1 MFYHNINPVLLK
13 IGFFEIRYYGLIF
26 VLNFV
31 IAYFLLKKLAKIRE
45 INLNKDDIADFLLYE
60 IIGVVLGAR
69 IVYVAVYNFLFYAAN
84 PLEIF
89 AVWHGGLSFHGGL
102 LGGILAGWIFC
113 RKKNIH
119 FLDLAD
125 ITVIP
130 LSLGLMFGRIANF
143 INGELVGRITSV
155 PWAVKFPDYEGFRH
169 PSQLY
174 ESAKNLIIFITLWSI
189 KDKKFRRGNIF
200 LTFLMMY
207 SALRFFVEFFRESDV
222 QLGYLFLGLT
232 MGQILNVVMFLI
244 SLGFLAWLSKRKN

>member
-26 VLNFV
+26 ALNFV

-125 ITVIP
+125 IKKKEKGIDVWVAIDMIRESVIDKNCDACILISGDADFTP
-130 LSLGLMFGRIANF
+130 ALEIIKSHGIEVLTAM
-143 INGELVGRITSV
+143 V
-155 PWAVKFPDYEGFRH
+155 PWGYSTELRQKFEYFILNQEILKKCLRDY
-169 PSQLY
+169 
-174 ESAKNLIIFITLWSI
+174 KD
-189 KDKKFRRGNIF
+189 DKK
-200 LTFLMMY
+200 
-207 SALRFFVEFFRESDV
+207 E
-222 QLGYLFLGLT
+222 
-232 MGQILNVVMFLI
+232 
-244 SLGFLAWLSKRKN
+244 